1 MIIQKLPRSL
11 VEHKVKFL
19 VIGAWVFPAYGF
31 TRNTYDIDI
40 FFDPTKANVKKLVEA
55 LKNFGYDGLKI

>member
-1 MIIQKLPRSL
+1 MTIQKLLRLL

-40 FFDPTKANVKKLVEA
+40 FFNPTKTNVRRLIKA
-55 LKNFGYDGLKI
+55 LKNVGYD